1 MREDHHEENI
11 PTSSFFDRIKTKG
24 AIHMSYRIGV
34 LKGDGIGPEIVN
46 SSMRIL
52 KTALSQF
59 NEPFVE
65 FVECPIGAEAIHSHQ
80 DSVPASTIA
89 ALKKCHG
96 WILGPHDS
104 ASYPD
109 QLKERRNPSGELRHT
124 FDLFANIRPS
134 QSLPG
139 VKSVASGV
147 DLVIFRENTE
157 GFYPDRN
164 MYQGT
169 GECMITPDVAISTG
183 VFTKKA
189 ITRIAHAAF
198 QRAVERR
205 GKVTIVHKAN
215 VIKLGS
221 GLFLR
226 TCQEVAKAYPQVE
239 VEDIHIDAMAAH
251 LVRRAGDFDVIVT
264 ENMFG
269 DILSDLAGELV
280 GSLGMAPSLN
290 CNENQAMAQAAH
302 GSAPDIAG
310 QNIANPMGM
319 ILSTVMLCNWL
330 HVKYQDERLKQT
342 ASLIEHTLGETL
354 KKNLKT
360 KDLGGN
366 ETTTQFTEAFIQTMN
381 EFSIKGR

>member
-1 MREDHHEENI
+1 M
-11 PTSSFFDRIKTKG
+11 K
-24 AIHMSYRIGV
+24 SYRIGV
-34 LKGDGIGPEIVN
+34 LKGDGIGPEIVQAN
-46 SSMRIL
+46 MRIL
-52 KTALSQF
+52 KAALSQF
-59 NEPFVE
+59 QESFVE
-65 FVECPIGAEAIHSHQ
+65 YVECPIGFEGIHSHQ
-80 DSVPASTIA
+80 DPVPASTIEE
-89 ALKKCHG
+89 LKKCHG

-104 ASYPD
+104 ASYPEI
-109 QLKERRNPSGELRHT
+109 LTERRNPSGELRHT

-139 VKSVASGV
+139 VQGLVQNV

-164 MYQGT
+164 MYHGV
-169 GECMITPDVAISTG
+169 GEWMITPEVAISTG

-198 QRAVERR
+198 QSAMERR
-205 GKVTIVHKAN
+205 RKVTIVHKAN

-226 TCQEVAKAYPQVE
+226 TCQEVAKAYPHVT
-239 VEDIHIDAMAAH
+239 VEDLHIDAMAAH

-269 DILSDLAGELV
+269 DILSDLTGELV
-280 GSLGMAPSLN
+280 GSLGIAPSLN

-310 QNIANPMGM
+310 QNIANPMGL
-319 ILSTVMLCNWL
+319 ILSTVMLFDWL
-330 HVKYQDERLKQT
+330 YVKYHDNRLKKT
-342 ASLIEHTLGETL
+342 AVLIRRTLDEMM
-354 KKNLKT
+354 KMNIKT
-360 KDLGGN
+360 KDLGGS
-366 ETTTQFTEAFIQTMN
+366 ETTTQFTDAFIQMMN
-381 EFSIKGR
+381 QDK